1 MIKVVVTL
9 LILFFILTPGILW
22 SYAKKTDKYFIALVH
37 AAVFAF
43 VWSFIQPRIKE
54 GYEITSLEFKLEK
67 KMDTPRVKKQ
77 LDKFFPDAKVTYDN
91 TDGSNLLKVYRK
103 GGSNERDITGAE
115 IMDPKI
121 KNISEFIDEVKNTTD
136 ENKKNKKK
144 KKIN

>member
-9 LILFFILTPGILW
+9 LILFVVLTPGILW

-37 AAVFAF
+37 AAIFVF
-43 VWSFIQPRIKE
+43 VWSFIQPRIRE

-91 TDGSNLLKVYRK
+91 KDGSNLLTVYGK
-103 GGSNERDITGAE
+103 GRSTETDITGAD
-115 IMDPKI
+115 IMDKNI
-121 KNISEFIDEVKNTTD
+121 KNISKFIDKV
-136 ENKKNKKK
+136 KKK
-144 KKIN
+144 K